1 MIPPSYTPATLR
13 CVMPQQAD
21 GEMAFAFDTDAGTI
35 RLRMT
40 EDWVIELL
48 SGLTEMM
55 AYQRRRTNIQSP
67 ISDGSPKEDGSPHEG
82 QSV

>member
-21 GEMAFAFDTDAGTI
+21 GEMAFAFDTATGTI

-40 EDWVIELL
+40 EASVIDLVA
-48 SGLTEMM
+48 GLTEMM
-55 AYQRRRTNIQSP
+55 AYQRRRTNVQPP
-67 ISDGSPKEDGSPHEG
+67 ISAGSPKEDGSPQEG
-82 QSV
+82 QSQ